1 MKSVSFTTLKRN
13 TLLLFI
19 QMPKRKAKN
28 PKRSK
33 KKKKDTKK
41 ARRARKLANS
51 LPRDAKGKFLPRGSR
66 NLFRKRKRRRSA
78 PARRRTKRV
87 NTRRRRSVPA
97 TKRNMGSRTGG
108 TGDVKP
114 QILTLG
120 TQKAAAADDYITAQ
134 IPLPVPR
141 FGFSKAKATIFE
153 LLWVDW
159 YLAME
164 DFDDPLSVN
173 WAWLST
179 VQTRTTADTSNL
191 ATLAEDILNPRAFA
205 FAIEGSHFITSG
217 ASTHLAPIHID
228 LNDNNGNG
236 MLVATD
242 RLQITGGNQGG
253 SAGSS
258 YTCKVGYRLVNVGVQ
273 EYVGIIQS
281 QQGSSLIA

>member
-1 MKSVSFTTLKRN
+1 MFTKYKKYSKVNKVYESVNLTS
-13 TLLLFI
+13 
-19 QMPKRKAKN
+19 MPKRKKG
-28 PKRSK
+28 KKETEK
-33 KKKKDTKK
+33 KKR
-41 ARRARKLANS
+41 ARARKLAKS
-51 LPRDAKGKFLPRGSR
+51 LPRDAQGKFLPRGSK
-66 NLFRKRKRRRSA
+66 NLFKRKRRRSV
-78 PARRRTKRV
+78 PSKRKKQ
-87 NTRRRRSVPA
+87 TRARRRRSVPA
-97 TKRNMGSRTGG
+97 RRKSKNMGSKTGG

-120 TQKAAAADDYITAQ
+120 TGKAAAADDYITAQ

-191 ATLAEDILNPRAFA
+191 ATLAEDIINPRAFA

-217 ASTHLAPIHID
+217 ASTHLAPIRLV

-253 SAGSS
+253 SAGAS